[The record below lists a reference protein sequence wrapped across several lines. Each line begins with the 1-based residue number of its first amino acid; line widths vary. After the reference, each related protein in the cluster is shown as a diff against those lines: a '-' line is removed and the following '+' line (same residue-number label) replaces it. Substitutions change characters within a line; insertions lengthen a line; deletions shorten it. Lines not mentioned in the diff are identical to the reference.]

1 MWREQIKNNIMSKD
15 VSSVYKKSSFQINFF
30 IINTKICISKL
41 RILELEETS
50 RNYALQPPPSHLIVE
65 ENQDSE
71 K

>member
-41 RILELEETS
+41 RILFVYLF
-50 RNYALQPPPSHLIVE
+50 IF
-65 ENQDSE
+65 
-71 K
+71 